1 LLVFSESEFHD
12 VVCLIV
18 SLFDAAILTSFEIS
32 TKSFL
37 KIFFLVSRQSSINP
51 QLGIV
56 KGIFD
61 RQLFFRQSSINR
73 QLIVNLSSIVNRQ
86 SSTARQPGE
95 RSICFVLCLGCSQ
108 ALVLAC
114 VTYVCVTHGAKFYI
128 FWHFNFLKSF
138 LKKVCRYKKRL

>member
-1 LLVFSESEFHD
+1 MLF
-12 VVCLIV
+12 CLNV
-18 SLFDAAILTSFEIS
+18 SLFDAAILTGFEIS

-37 KIFFLVSRQSSINP
+37 KIFFLVSHQSSRNP

-56 KGIFD
+56 KAVFD
-61 RQLFFRQSSINR
+61 RQLFFRQSSRYR
-73 QLIVNLSSIVNRQ
+73 QLIVNRSSIVNRQ

-114 VTYVCVTHGAKFYI
+114 VTHVCVGVWVWLYVFVCGCVWVCAQSSERNERTKF
-128 FWHFNFLKSF
+128 FKNF
-138 LKKVCRYKKRL
+138 